1 MLHIDS
7 PRIRSLLR
15 QGHFGIEKESLRV
28 TGGGRMSHSPHP
40 FDADDPH
47 IVRDF
52 CENQTEIN
60 TEVTDS
66 PAAALRALA
75 RYDRIIQEKLASLEE
90 PELLWPFSNPPAI
103 ANEEDIPVA
112 RFTGAQSGKTAYRNY
127 LSDRYGRYKM
137 TFSGIHFNF
146 SFSEELL
153 REDFALSGQ
162 RDFRTYKDHL
172 YLELAE
178 KMVTYGWIVTAVTAA
193 SPVTDGSFVEKH
205 TCGTDSF
212 LGMASI
218 RCSELGYWNY
228 FTPVL
233 DYSSLEAY
241 TASIRRYV
249 EDRIIRFP
257 SELYYPIRLKPPGAN
272 ELQRLADLGVSHI
285 ELRMIDLNPL
295 TDLWV
300 EEKDLLFA
308 HLLMV
313 WLASIPRIPLNERT
327 QILAAQNFKSAA
339 RYDLKTVRTIL
350 PDGRSLPTAEAA
362 LEVLAAMEDFYQEEN
377 GEIREI
383 LRFQKDKFLNVEN
396 RYAWKVRRLYSDTFA
411 AKGLEL
417 AKERQT
423 RILQGDVM
431 P

>member
-1 MLHIDS
+1 
-7 PRIRSLLR
+7 
-15 QGHFGIEKESLRV
+15 
-28 TGGGRMSHSPHP
+28 
-40 FDADDPH
+40 
-47 IVRDF
+47 
-52 CENQTEIN
+52 
-60 TEVTDS
+60 
-66 PAAALRALA
+66 
-75 RYDRIIQEKLASLEE
+75 
-90 PELLWPFSNPPAI
+90 
-103 ANEEDIPVA
+103 
-112 RFTGAQSGKTAYRNY
+112 
-127 LSDRYGRYKM
+127 M

-162 RDFRTYKDHL
+162 SDFRTYKDHL

-178 KMVTYGWIVTAVTAA
+178 KLVTYGWIVTAVTAA

-249 EDRIIRFP
+249 DDRIIRFP

-339 RYDLKTVRTIL
+339 RYDLKTVRIIL
-350 PDGRSLPTAEAA
+350 PDGRSLPAADAA
-362 LEVLAAMEDFYQEEN
+362 LEVLGSLEDFYREESD
-377 GEIREI
+377 EIREI
-383 LRFQKDKFLNVEN
+383 LRFQKDKFLNAEN

-417 AKERQT
+417 AKKRQT
-423 RILQGDVM
+423 RILQGDAM